1 MKIDFALNFKKTR
14 KELKYLFLGAT
25 QKLNYLLNY
34 WAEGLAKA
42 LAITNSKGQIQFGTP
57 FGGINADGKTL
68 VYDSNTGKVGVDYA
82 TMVSSLPPST
92 AINFT
97 ATDVTISSNTTL
109 SGEIYANNFTVN
121 SGVTLTTNGYSILC
135 SGTFTNNG
143 TINTGSANNSVADN
157 VYTSGGSGGNGI
169 YIQANEI
176 IGGIINSNGYNG
188 NNATTSTGATGGG
201 GGGAILLAYGSGG
214 YTAGTYNLSGGLG
227 GTGGSSTDFTP
238 TYNGGNGG
246 ATLVSGGGVVNGV
259 GQNGSTPTAPTLSNS
274 TILTWFQNGFVNYLT
289 GAPAGSGG
297 EDDGGAFYRSG
308 NNGTSYPNSYGGSGG
323 GGGGAGGGT
332 GNGGNGGN
340 GNIITYSYGTTAPIQ
355 VNGIFDAPASTNGIP
370 IITLTYT
377 SQYGKPIILEFDGT
391 TTASFGSIYIS
402 INGGTIGFISNI
414 YPDFKIKGM
423 LPSSV
428 QGQTYTFTLYANNTT
443 TTAENL
449 TLYVAYA
456 TEIGT
461 LLSG

>member
-14 KELKYLFLGAT
+14 KELKNLFLGAT

-34 WAEGLAKA
+34 WAEGIAKA

-57 FGGINADGKTL
+57 FGGINTDGKTL
-68 VYDSNTGKVGVDYA
+68 VYDSNTGKIGVDYA

-109 SGEIYANNFTVN
+109 SGEIYANNFTIN

-143 TINTGSANNSVADN
+143 TITTGYMNTSNDEYAT
-157 VYTSGGSGGNGI
+157 YGI

-176 IGGIINSNGYNG
+176 IAGVINANGYNG
-188 NNATTSTGATGGG
+188 SNHSNIFALSGGG
-201 GGGAILLAYGSGG
+201 GGVILLSYGSGG
-214 YTAGTYNLSGGLG
+214 YTAGTYNVSGGSG
-227 GTGGSSTDFTP
+227 VSVPSTGTPDFTNNGV
-238 TYNGGNGG
+238 NGGN
-246 ATLVSGGGVVNGV
+246 TLVSGGAGGTTSSPNGL
-259 GQNGSTPTAPTLSNS
+259 NGSTPSAPTLSNS
-274 TILTWFQNGFVNYLT
+274 LINSLFSNGFNNYLT
-289 GAPAGSGG
+289 GGSGAY
-297 EDDGGAFYRSG
+297 DYNLAPM
-308 NNGTSYPNSYGGSGG
+308 SYPNSYGGSGG
-323 GGGGAGGGT
+323 GSSAFNSNANGGFSSGS
-332 GNGGNGGN
+332 GGNGQ
-340 GNIITYSYGTTAPIQ
+340 ILTYSYGSTAPIQ
-355 VNGIFDAPASTNGIP
+355 VNGTFDIPASTNGIP
-370 IITLTYT
+370 IISLSYT
-377 SQYGKPIILEFDGT
+377 SQYGKPVILEFDGT